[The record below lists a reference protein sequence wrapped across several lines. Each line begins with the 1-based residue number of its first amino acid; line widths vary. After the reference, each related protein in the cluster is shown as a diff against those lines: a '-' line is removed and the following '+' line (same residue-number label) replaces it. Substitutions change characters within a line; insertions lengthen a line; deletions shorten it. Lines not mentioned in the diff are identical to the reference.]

1 MEKRLNPAEEYEL
14 KFLRQQV
21 DDLSQKRYEIGDHE
35 NVSKDHERAREEL
48 KRFVFKLRVLGREI

>member
-21 DDLSQKRYEIGDHE
+21 DELSEKRHELENHGD
-35 NVSKDHERAREEL
+35 VSRDHERAREEL

>member
-35 NVSKDHERAREEL
+35 NVSRDHERA
-48 KRFVFKLRVLGREI
+48 